1 MSVILN
7 IISAFDDKGLKK
19 AEQAFKQLQN
29 TSDKAQYAIT
39 KAALP
44 ATAALAALAGSAV
57 VLAKAA
63 AEESTQMAVL
73 ATQLKNSTGAT
84 AEQSAAIDAQLTAM
98 SRVSAVADSELR
110 PAFAAL
116 ANGTKSVSKAQGLMS
131 TVLDT
136 ARASGKSAAEVAQA
150 LSRAMPDKGAPLGS
164 MVSACLI
171 TGCTIC
177 LKSFVI

>member
-1 MSVILN
+1 VNNVAGAPINMGGTDPSITIPSIMV
-7 IISAFDDKGLKK
+7 
-19 AEQAFKQLQN
+19 
-29 TSDKAQYAIT
+29 SDVNG
-39 KAALP
+39 AA
-44 ATAALAALAGSAV
+44 
-57 VLAKAA
+57 
-63 AEESTQMAVL
+63 L

-136 ARASGKSAAEVAQA
+136 ASGTGKSAAEVAQA
-150 LSRAMPDKGAPLGS
+150 LSRAYQGNFKGLRTLSPEIAR
-164 MVSACLI
+164 MVKDNA
-171 TGCTIC
+171 
-177 LKSFVI
+177 SFADIVKVLNQNF